1 MKVREELRELISAG
15 YPFIYIVSWE
25 ENRVEEVLEEFSSS
39 ALGTS
44 PFVWTNTGG
53 FKRDGNPEEE
63 TRSLI
68 QALDFIVQQEKGFFI
83 LKDVHHL
90 FQNPEV
96 IRKFRDTYFSIRG
109 KPKRVFLLSPIF
121 KLPEEL
127 KRHVAVVDYPLPEF
141 QEMLSLVVSFLKER
155 GEKGTKINLSRED
168 VNQMA
173 VALQGFT
180 VDEATFALRRVTH
193 QRKSLDAGIIEA
205 LKEEKRQIMRK
216 EGVLEYITEKL
227 RLEDIGGLDNLKQWL
242 IKRKRAFSPE
252 ARKYGL
258 DVPRG
263 LLVMGITGCG
273 KSIIIKAVSTLWEL
287 PLFRL
292 DMNLVYSGIAG
303 LPEEAFIRA
312 LKVVESA
319 SPAVLWLDEIESG
332 ITDKYTAD
340 STARILGYFL
350 TWMQEH
356 KEGVFVGATANRI
369 DMLPAELLRRG
380 RFDQIF
386 FVDLP
391 SRKEREEIFR
401 VHFKK
406 RGIDPDKFNIPQ
418 LAQITKGW
426 SGAEIEQAII
436 SAMYEA
442 FNQGRPVEED
452 DLYKIFTNTVPL
464 STTMAEQVKKIRSW
478 AHDRAV
484 RASSEKPE
492 I

>member
-1 MKVREELRELISAG
+1 MKAQEEIRELIFAG
-15 YPFIYIVSWE
+15 YPLIYIVSWE
-25 ENRVEEVLEEFSSS
+25 EGRIEEVLREFSRS
-39 ALGTS
+39 ALGEEL
-44 PFVWTNTGG
+44 FVWTI
-53 FKRDGNPEEE
+53 
-63 TRSLI
+63 TRGLRQGKKEIGPSSLLE
-68 QALDFIVQQEKGFFI
+68 ALDAVSRTERGFF
-83 LKDVHHL
+83 LFKDVHRY
-90 FQNPEV
+90 FSQPEV
-96 IRKFRDTYFSIRG
+96 LRKFRDVYFSVKG
-109 KPKRVFLLSPIF
+109 KPVRLFLLSPVF
-121 KLPEEL
+121 SLPEEL

-141 QEMLSLVVSFLKER
+141 QELLGLVVSFLKER
-155 GEKGTKINLSRED
+155 GQKGLELNLTRED
-168 VNQMA
+168 INQMA

-180 VDEATFALRRVTH
+180 MDEASFALKKTFH
-193 QRKSLDAGIIEA
+193 QKKIVGPEIIEA
-205 LKEEKRQIMRK
+205 LKEEKKQIMRK
-216 EGVLEYITEKL
+216 EGVLEYVTDRLKL
-227 RLEDIGGLDNLKQWL
+227 EEIGGLDNLKDWL
-242 IKRKRAFSPE
+242 MKRKRAFSPE
-252 ARKYGL
+252 AKEYGL
-258 DVPRG
+258 DAPKG

-273 KSIIIKAVSTLWEL
+273 KSITIKAVATLWEL

-292 DMNLVYSGIAG
+292 DMNLVYSGMAG
-303 LPEEAFIRA
+303 PPEEAFIRA

-319 SPAVLWLDEIESG
+319 APAVLWLDEIESG

-391 SRKEREEIFR
+391 SHKEREEIFR
-401 VHFKK
+401 IHFRK
-406 RGIDPDKFNIPQ
+406 RGIDPGHFNIYQ

-426 SGAEIEQAII
+426 SGSEIEQAIV

-442 FNQGRPVEED
+442 FNQGRPVKED
-452 DLYKIFTNTVPL
+452 DLYRIFTNSVPL
-464 STTMAEQVKKIRSW
+464 STTMAEQIKKIRSW

-484 RASSEKPE
+484 RASSVKPE